1 MMIYTI
7 DKDGDF
13 YVVRHFGT
21 EISRKKNL
29 LQATKAL
36 AKYQKGRE

>member
-1 MMIYTI
+1 MIYTI
-7 DKDGDF
+7 EKEGEF
-13 YVVRHFGT
+13 YVVRHFNK
-21 EISRKKNL
+21 EVSKKKSL